1 MRNIIDK
8 VLIFVLVLSGGGILF
23 VLNRNSSYW
32 MFFCLLVI
40 SFLFFG
46 NKLKKNIVNILV
58 LTFLSC
64 VGIFFLN
71 YFFAIAEQSLLK
83 YLFFILMSVISI
95 LMIAYFK
102 NNDNESSF
110 VYSLHSVLKIFLFH
124 GVVNFFMYFF
134 INQSLFELSNNTS
147 HYSCETFNYLFYYL
161 PEINI
166 INISGFE
173 FCRNQGFFWEPGV
186 FQVFLNI
193 LFFIEA
199 FIIKRS
205 NKLLL
210 LTAFVILTTYS
221 TTGLILLLIQVIV
234 LATENHKSKIIS
246 IPLIVLLIIPIY
258 VVFNLNVEDKMHGDR
273 ETSFQIR
280 LFDLVQPF
288 AIALEHPLTGIGLDR
303 DQFVKYRFNYFVSMN
318 FLTNLNEYSGLE
330 LTKSGTSLGST
341 NSLMFLL
348 AGAGFPTT
356 ILLLYML
363 AKQQLIKKKKWLLMI
378 IIVVSAMSEPVLL
391 RPFLFIFI
399 ISGFMHI
406 FYKITSHK
414 NQLA

>member
-1 MRNIIDK
+1 MRNFIDK
-8 VLIFVLVLSGGGILF
+8 VLLFVLVLSGGGILF

-64 VGIFFLN
+64 LGIFFLN

-83 YLFFILMSVISI
+83 YLFFMLMSVISI
-95 LMIAYFK
+95 LIIADFK
-102 NNDNESSF
+102 NNDNESSL

-124 GVVNFFMYFF
+124 GVVSFFMYFF

-147 HYSCETFNYLFYYL
+147 HYSCETFYYLFYYL
-161 PEINI
+161 PEINT

-221 TTGLILLLIQVIV
+221 TTGLFLLLIQVIV

-258 VVFNLNVEDKMHGDR
+258 TVFNLNVEDKMHGAR

-303 DQFVKYRFNYFVSMN
+303 DQFVKYRFNYFISMN
-318 FLTNLNEYSGLE
+318 FLTNINENL
-330 LTKSGTSLGST
+330 SLKLKKNSTYQGST

-348 AGAGFPTT
+348 AGTGFPTT
-356 ILLLYML
+356 ILLLYMFF
-363 AKQQLIKKKKWLLMI
+363 KQQIIKDKKWLWMTIMLI
-378 IIVVSAMSEPVLL
+378 SIMSSPLL
-391 RPFLFIFI
+391 FRPFFFIFI

-406 FYKITSHK
+406 FHKITSHK
-414 NQLA
+414 QQIA